1 LLGSRYVFGDN
12 PALAAPTHHGDV
24 ACVLV
29 VPEQVFGCIPHE
41 SAIALGE
48 VSLGPALFS
57 SHASVWGFRS
67 LPLLLR
73 ASEPAPAPA
82 AATGELSSGE
92 LSSGELSSGELSS
105 MMAHDDTVPLAFEDV
120 VAEHGPY
127 IWRVLR
133 RLGVRASDIEDVWQE
148 TFIVVHRK
156 LGAFEGR
163 SQLRTWLSAIAVRVA
178 SDYRNRAHRRR
189 EQATE
194 EVPDDGAAASQLDD
208 LVEQERRALLD
219 KLIAELKPEQRE
231 VIVLYEFAELPMQE
245 VAEALGCPLQ
255 TAYSRLHAGRKALEQ
270 AARRESARRGLP

>member
-1 LLGSRYVFGDN
+1 VGPEPVFGS
-12 PALAAPTHHGDV
+12 A
-24 ACVLV
+24 
-29 VPEQVFGCIPHE
+29 PHE
-41 SAIALGE
+41 PASNLDE
-48 VSLGPALFS
+48 VIVGPALFS
-57 SHASVWGFRS
+57 SYAAAELGLH
-67 LPLLLR
+67 PLAMLLR
-73 ASEPAPAPA
+73 ASDSDPGPAGDASLELSRQ
-82 AATGELSSGE
+82 GELSR
-92 LSSGELSSGELSS
+92 
-105 MMAHDDTVPLAFEDV
+105 MMAHNDVVPLDFDAV

-133 RLGVRASDIEDVWQE
+133 RLGVRPSDIEDVWQE

-156 LGAFEGR
+156 LDAFEGR

-178 SDYRNRAHRRR
+178 SDYRSRAHRRR

-194 EVPDDGAAASQLDD
+194 EVPDDGTAASQHDD

>member
-1 LLGSRYVFGDN
+1 V
-12 PALAAPTHHGDV
+12 
-24 ACVLV
+24 
-29 VPEQVFGCIPHE
+29 
-41 SAIALGE
+41 
-48 VSLGPALFS
+48 GPALS
-57 SHASVWGFRS
+57 SSYAAAGLGLSAFGS
-67 LPLLLR
+67 LSGLAR
-73 ASEPAPAPA
+73 VSEP
-82 AATGELSSGE
+82 ELLTHDVDSSLARPE
-92 LSSGELSSGELSS
+92 ARFDPRPTADERLP
-105 MMAHDDTVPLAFEDV
+105 MMAHNDTAPLTFDAV

-133 RLGVRASDIEDVWQE
+133 RLGVRPSDIEDVWQE

-156 LGAFEGR
+156 LDAFEGR

-194 EVPDDGAAASQLDD
+194 EVPDDGTAASQHDD

-219 KLIAELKPEQRE
+219 RLIGELKPEQRE

-255 TAYSRLHAGRKALEQ
+255 TAYSRLHAGRRALEQ
-270 AARRESARRGLP
+270 AARREQARRGLP

>member
-1 LLGSRYVFGDN
+1 MSSFPTLTRAGKRELASPRTPDQGPQHGASPAQQPEGLLPADGLSHSQGLSRSMVHN
-12 PALAAPTHHGDV
+12 DV
-24 ACVLV
+24 A
-29 VPEQVFGCIPHE
+29 
-41 SAIALGE
+41 
-48 VSLGPALFS
+48 
-57 SHASVWGFRS
+57 
-67 LPLLLR
+67 PLDFD
-73 ASEPAPAPA
+73 A
-82 AATGELSSGE
+82 
-92 LSSGELSSGELSS
+92 
-105 MMAHDDTVPLAFEDV
+105 V

-127 IWRVLR
+127 LWRVLR
-133 RLGVRASDIEDVWQE
+133 RLGVRPSDVEDVWQE

-156 LGAFEGR
+156 LDAFEGR

-194 EVPDDGAAASQLDD
+194 EVPDGGTAASQHDD

-219 KLIAELKPEQRE
+219 RLIGELKPEQRE

-255 TAYSRLHAGRKALEQ
+255 TAYSRLHAGRRALEQ

>member
-1 LLGSRYVFGDN
+1 
-12 PALAAPTHHGDV
+12 
-24 ACVLV
+24 
-29 VPEQVFGCIPHE
+29 
-41 SAIALGE
+41 
-48 VSLGPALFS
+48 LGPALS
-57 SHASVWGFRS
+57 SSYAATGLGLH
-67 LPLLLR
+67 PLAMFMR
-73 ASEPAPAPA
+73 ASEPEPFPAIAPEAPVTGA
-82 AATGELSSGE
+82 PVIGATVAGER
-92 LSSGELSSGELSS
+92 SS
-105 MMAHDDTVPLAFEDV
+105 MMAHNDVTPLEFDAV

-133 RLGVRASDIEDVWQE
+133 RLGVRPSDIEDVWQE

-178 SDYRNRAHRRR
+178 SDYRSRAHRRR

-194 EVPDDGAAASQLDD
+194 EVPDDGAAASQHDD

-245 VAEALGCPLQ
+245 VAEALGVPLQ

>member
-1 LLGSRYVFGDN
+1 M
-12 PALAAPTHHGDV
+12 
-24 ACVLV
+24 
-29 VPEQVFGCIPHE
+29 
-41 SAIALGE
+41 
-48 VSLGPALFS
+48 GPALFS
-57 SHASVWGFRS
+57 SYAAADLGLH
-67 LPLLLR
+67 PLSMLLR
-73 ASEPAPAPA
+73 GSEPETRASDLSIEFRASSLA
-82 AATGELSSGE
+82 RGESARVDGESS
-92 LSSGELSSGELSS
+92 L
-105 MMAHDDTVPLAFEDV
+105 MMAHNDVVPLDFDAV

-133 RLGVRASDIEDVWQE
+133 RLGVRPSDIEDVWQE

-178 SDYRNRAHRRR
+178 SDYRSRAHRRR
-189 EQATE
+189 EQATD
-194 EVPDDGAAASQLDD
+194 EVPDGGAAASQHDD

>member
-1 LLGSRYVFGDN
+1 MFGGAPYG
-12 PALAAPTHHGDV
+12 PAG
-24 ACVLV
+24 VLD
-29 VPEQVFGCIPHE
+29 
-41 SAIALGE
+41 E
-48 VSLGPALFS
+48 VIVGPALFS
-57 SHASVWGFRS
+57 SYAAADLGLH
-67 LPLLLR
+67 PLSMLLR
-73 ASEPAPAPA
+73 PSTPESATAPAPTA
-82 AATGELSSGE
+82 EGTSVELPRQGELSR
-92 LSSGELSSGELSS
+92 
-105 MMAHDDTVPLAFEDV
+105 MMAQNDVVPLDFDAV

-127 IWRVLR
+127 LWRVLR
-133 RLGVRASDIEDVWQE
+133 RLGVRPSDIEDVWQE

-178 SDYRNRAHRRR
+178 SDYRSRAHRRR

-194 EVPDDGAAASQLDD
+194 EVPDGGAAASQHDELI
-208 LVEQERRALLD
+208 EQERRALLD